1 MVCMYYLHL
10 WSSMS
15 QLARLAI
22 CHLHCMAMYYEHVSF
37 TCLHNTLQHGQRMSA
52 YLCFGCDVHVPYMCS
67 VSVCR
72 CLCMA
77 VCTHWRSPWP
87 SQLSAVSLTCCAIS
101 VYSQCLSHVPQ
112 PATNEISPLLSSLN
126 SGLVCPLGFTQSLT
140 FKGPNL
146 VSPCPHKS
154 GTHT

>member
-1 MVCMYYLHL
+1 MNMCHSHAYIIHYNMDRECVHTYGSMVSMCMYL
-10 WSSMS
+10 
-15 QLARLAI
+15 
-22 CHLHCMAMYYEHVSF
+22 
-37 TCLHNTLQHGQRMSA
+37 T
-52 YLCFGCDVHVPYMCS
+52 HVPYMCS

-87 SQLSAVSLTCCAIS
+87 YQLPAVSLTCCAIS
-101 VYSQCLSHVPQ
+101 VYSQCLSHVHQ

-126 SGLVCPLGFTQSLT
+126 SGLVCPLGLTQSLT

-146 VSPCPHKS
+146 VSPYPHKS